1 MKLAAWL
8 SGGLVVAGVAGW
20 AALSAAGAGH
30 GTYQPA
36 ALLFPYT
43 MVIAALV
50 GSIPAAALAIAA
62 GQYPAYGVLI
72 AQARRPGSKMLAVVA
87 AHAVVAAVA
96 VWLVTSSE
104 VFR

>member
-1 MKLAAWL
+1 PVRPLKYTGRRKGHHET
-8 SGGLVVAGVAGW
+8 GGL
-20 AALSAAGAGH
+20 ALGRSCGRRRRRLGPRVPLRERDRDLSQ
-30 GTYQPA
+30 QP

-87 AHAVVAAVA
+87 AHAV
-96 VWLVTSSE
+96 
-104 VFR
+104 

>member
-1 MKLAAWL
+1 MKLTTWL
-8 SGGLVVAGVAGW
+8 LGSLVVAGVAGW
-20 AALSAAGAGH
+20 AAVSAAGGGH

-50 GSIPAAALAIAA
+50 GSIPAAALTIAA
-62 GQYPAYGVLI
+62 GQYPAYGALI
-72 AQARRPGSKMLAVVA
+72 ARAPGSVILGVVA

-96 VWLVTSSE
+96 VWLVTNSE